1 MLKIIIRDNE
11 SSRWNRTQKNKK
23 QTNKQTKE
31 QRQKSKWGQE
41 PR

>member
-1 MLKIIIRDNE
+1 MKVVDEIE
-11 SSRWNRTQKNKK
+11 HKKTKN
-23 QTNKQTKE
+23 TNKQTKE